1 MIYRRDPRLIRFT
14 SLYTDARPATY
25 LYLRFTSIPTRP
37 ATPCFTIYI
46 YYDAT
51 RDLEISTLRDL
62 HLYRRNPQLT
72 LTIYIYTDA
81 TRDPARVDADVV
93 GRDRH
98 DRARGRVHE
107 AHTRLVVHVDGADE
121 HKGVAA
127 ARRAAALA
135 AHHLAVAA
143 DLEALIG
150 HELIARDHL
159 RDADGEREASGL
171 GLEASACRLLHL
183 QRHLGEGEG

>member
-1 MIYRRDPRLIRFT
+1 MNYDIPTRPATYTIYISIPT
-14 SLYTDARPATY
+14 RPATY

-46 YYDAT
+46 YSTTVDAT

-72 LTIYIYTDA
+72 LRFTSIPTRPA
-81 TRDPARVDADVV
+81 TTHHRPPRPQPPTPSAAQ
-93 GRDRH
+93 
-98 DRARGRVHE
+98 